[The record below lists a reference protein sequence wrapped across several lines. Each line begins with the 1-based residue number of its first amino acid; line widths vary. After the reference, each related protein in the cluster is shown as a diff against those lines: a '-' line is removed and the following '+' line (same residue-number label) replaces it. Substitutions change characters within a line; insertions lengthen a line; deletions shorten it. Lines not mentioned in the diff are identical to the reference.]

1 MNKGPVISTLSQQA
15 IKTPMANAVYSLFL
29 VTRDPARVKQV
40 KERLDPEQ
48 FCFQYPDSF
57 DNPFPGKKQVNQDR
71 QLVLFDLVVEP
82 GEKSNWIST
91 VRKLN
96 PGAVLV
102 ALVDPGDLAAARR
115 LLNERVDDVIFEDQL
130 STDSLSTALKLAFNR
145 YTLPKEAVTPDPFP
159 NLLQNL
165 PGMAYR
171 CYNTPSWPMLKISR
185 GAEKLTGYPREK
197 LLAGGELDYGDLIH
211 SQDQER
217 VWTAVQQAVKGGQK
231 FSIQYRII
239 TRQGVLKWVQE
250 EGRAYVDPSENVE
263 IIEGYIAD
271 ITSRVMAE
279 LAQQSSRERYSR
291 LFESIPIGLY
301 RTDQRGK
308 LTDVNLRLVE
318 LLGYPDRE
326 SLLGVDVSDLY
337 VDSADEQEWRDWIQE
352 DGVVE
357 KHEIQLFRHDGTR
370 IWVQDNSQAVQDASG
385 QVTAYQGSLEDVTDQ
400 VKTRQALQ
408 QRNRQLEALQKVS
421 VELSSELDLNQLLLE
436 ILHSALD
443 LVQGSSGGIN
453 IYHPEREAL
462 ILDVHSG
469 HESLPVDTA
478 VEKGE
483 GVIGRVWD
491 RQEIVRVDDYQQ
503 WEHALPDWQE
513 HYGRQAVL
521 GIPIIWGENFL
532 GVLEL
537 LRESGR
543 PFQQEDLDILELFA
557 VQAAVAI
564 HNAQVFNR
572 AQQRLS
578 RLRSLREIDRTI
590 SSSLDMELTLN
601 VLARRLMDTLQADA
615 AAVHRFDPALQTI
628 QHVASVG
635 FRTARI
641 RETNQQIAVGQAGQ
655 AAYQRQP
662 IYYPDLNSEPVEF
675 ARAGLIQDENF
686 QAYFAVPLLSKGEI
700 MGVMEVFLRSPLE
713 PEEEWIQFLETMAGQ
728 AALAIDHL
736 NLFQDLQRSN
746 LQLTQAYHQV
756 IEGWARALELKD
768 KETEGH
774 SRRVVRLTLAVAEKL
789 GLRKEQLADLRQGAL
804 LHDIGKMGI
813 PDRIIQKPGPLDD
826 SEWELMKKHPLFAY
840 EMLKPISHLEG
851 AVEIPY
857 SHHERWDGSGYP
869 QGLQGE
875 EIPLSARI
883 FAVVD
888 VWDALLSDRPYRK
901 AWSEDKAVTYIKE
914 QSGKQFDP
922 RVVSALMEMIN
933 QDHPA
938 LNR

>member
-1 MNKGPVISTLSQQA
+1 
-15 IKTPMANAVYSLFL
+15 
-29 VTRDPARVKQV
+29 
-40 KERLDPEQ
+40 
-48 FCFQYPDSF
+48 
-57 DNPFPGKKQVNQDR
+57 
-71 QLVLFDLVVEP
+71 
-82 GEKSNWIST
+82 
-91 VRKLN
+91 
-96 PGAVLV
+96 
-102 ALVDPGDLAAARR
+102 
-115 LLNERVDDVIFEDQL
+115 
-130 STDSLSTALKLAFNR
+130 
-145 YTLPKEAVTPDPFP
+145 
-159 NLLQNL
+159 
-165 PGMAYR
+165 
-171 CYNTPSWPMLKISR
+171 
-185 GAEKLTGYPREK
+185 
-197 LLAGGELDYGDLIH
+197 
-211 SQDQER
+211 
-217 VWTAVQQAVKGGQK
+217 
-231 FSIQYRII
+231 
-239 TRQGVLKWVQE
+239 
-250 EGRAYVDPSENVE
+250 
-263 IIEGYIAD
+263 
-271 ITSRVMAE
+271 
-279 LAQQSSRERYSR
+279 
-291 LFESIPIGLY
+291 
-301 RTDQRGK
+301 
-308 LTDVNLRLVE
+308 
-318 LLGYPDRE
+318 
-326 SLLGVDVSDLY
+326 
-337 VDSADEQEWRDWIQE
+337 
-352 DGVVE
+352 
-357 KHEIQLFRHDGTR
+357 
-370 IWVQDNSQAVQDASG
+370 
-385 QVTAYQGSLEDVTDQ
+385 
-400 VKTRQALQ
+400 
-408 QRNRQLEALQKVS
+408 
-421 VELSSELDLNQLLLE
+421 
-436 ILHSALD
+436 
-443 LVQGSSGGIN
+443 
-453 IYHPEREAL
+453 
-462 ILDVHSG
+462 
-469 HESLPVDTA
+469 
-478 VEKGE
+478 
-483 GVIGRVWD
+483 
-491 RQEIVRVDDYQQ
+491 
-503 WEHALPDWQE
+503 
-513 HYGRQAVL
+513 
-521 GIPIIWGENFL
+521 
-532 GVLEL
+532 
-537 LRESGR
+537 
-543 PFQQEDLDILELFA
+543 
-557 VQAAVAI
+557 
-564 HNAQVFNR
+564 
-572 AQQRLS
+572 
-578 RLRSLREIDRTI
+578 
-590 SSSLDMELTLN
+590 MELTLN